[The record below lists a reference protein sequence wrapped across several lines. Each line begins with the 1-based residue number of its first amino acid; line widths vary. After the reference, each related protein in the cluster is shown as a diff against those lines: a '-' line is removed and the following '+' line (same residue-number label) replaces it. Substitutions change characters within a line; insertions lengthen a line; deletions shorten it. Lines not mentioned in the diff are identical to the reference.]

1 MTKKSVSFRPQFDV
15 EELNE
20 IVEPGQKSKFYNY
33 AILKEIDYRKSN
45 SSHKYHELQRET
57 RDKEKQLQLTIKEL
71 TETKELIEEYEKRV
85 KRLERK
91 RKKQQKELDKMTLQ
105 LKKLKTTTKQV
116 KRGKKETQ
124 KLIEQNRDIIE
135 QYSKELVT
143 QGFNPNFEEWIPKF
157 MTDNFKTMEEYKPV
171 KETFGT
177 FENFINTYF
186 YNYLEEEVLNNK
198 HYMFT
203 HINKGDNASRE
214 DFVSDEEKEEI
225 KQILEDK
232 SLLL

>member
-135 QYSKELVT
+135 QYSKELVI
-143 QGFNPNFEEWIPKF
+143 QGFNPNFEEWIPQF
-157 MTDNFKTMEEYKPV
+157 MKKCFYKKEYKPV

-186 YNYLEEEVLNNK
+186 YNYLEKEVLNND
-198 HYMFT
+198 YYIFT
-203 HINKGDNASRE
+203 HINEIDEPSRE